1 MKNSE
6 FHCKTDKI
14 LISLKKVH
22 FVIKYFFTFLQWYE
36 CLSTLLRSCA
46 VVITPVPSRSISR
59 WPCVKSHVPF
69 VKKYSLKSS
78 QSYHLTHETKKY
90 FWIQLYLY
98 SYKVEYLNP
107 ENVLLDRFI
116 FCFQNEDPWWFTYHP
131 LTVLSYPF
139 HHLMT
144 SIKSYFLIS

>member
-1 MKNSE
+1 M
-6 FHCKTDKI
+6 
-14 LISLKKVH
+14 ISLKKVH

-78 QSYHLTHETKKY
+78 QSYHLTHESKKY

-116 FCFQNEDPWWFTYHP
+116 FCFHIEDTLRFTYHP
-131 LTVLSYPF
+131 LKDPLYQF
-139 HHLMT
+139 YGFMT
-144 SIKSYFLIS
+144 SILDWIPRHFKILDFQG